1 MMLNLVAYGSFE
13 TMKTIKDKGFKALN
27 PKTHKFQIVDK
38 KAKYEIRPDG
48 IGFSLFSDKD
58 LRKIAEEKE
67 LIC

>member
-1 MMLNLVAYGSFE
+1 MFNLVACGSFDS
-13 TMKTIKDKGFKALN
+13 MKMIAEKGFKAFN

-38 KAKYEIRPDG
+38 NAKYEIRPDG

-58 LRKIAEEKE
+58 LRKIAEEKG